1 MGKKDHGTRLT
12 AAMLKERAKQLGASV
27 CGIGDIER
35 FHGVDAQHN
44 PLSILPGATCVIG
57 IGFAVPTGL
66 YRAIS
71 KTLVTTHAFSAA
83 FQICRYR
90 AARRRTRR

>member
-66 YRAIS
+66 YRAMDEVDGRG
-71 KTLVTTHAFSAA
+71 LLL
-83 FQICRYR
+83 
-90 AARRRTRR
+90 

>member
-1 MGKKDHGTRLT
+1 MMGKKDHGTRLT

-57 IGFAVPTGL
+57 IG
-66 YRAIS
+66 R
-71 KTLVTTHAFSAA
+71 
-83 FQICRYR
+83 
-90 AARRRTRR
+90 